1 MTSPPL
7 PRVSIIIPTYN
18 TARYIG
24 ETLASVFAQTYR
36 DFEVLVIND
45 GSTDTPAL
53 EAVLAPYAD
62 QLRYVR
68 QANGGASRARNTG
81 LRLARGEYVALL
93 DSDDQWLPEF
103 LAVQV
108 ARLDADPQVAVS
120 YANAWLFGDTPLAGR
135 DYMSLL
141 PSTGPVTVRALVEQ
155 RCNVLGVVAR
165 RAAIAA
171 VGLFDE
177 SLSTAE
183 DFDLWLRLRAQG
195 WRIVYDRQPRWR
207 YRKRAGSLT
216 GDPLVG
222 WRNYLRVLEKARRS
236 LPLTAQDR
244 AVIEQRSAYIIGML
258 NLYAGKQAL
267 QAGEPAT
274 ALDLFTRA
282 NTTLQRR
289 KLQWAIRLL
298 HVAPQWLVRAYGWRE
313 RYLYG
318 ARAGLSDPEKGMITG

>member
-1 MTSPPL
+1 MNSVTA
-7 PRVSIIIPTYN
+7 PRVSVIIPAYN
-18 TARYIG
+18 TAQYIG
-24 ETLASVFAQTYR
+24 DTLASVFAQTFR
-36 DFEVLVIND
+36 AFEVLVIND

-53 EAVLAPYAD
+53 EAVLAPYAA

-108 ARLDADPQVAVS
+108 ARLDADPQLAVS
-120 YANAWLFGDTPLAGR
+120 YANAWLFGETPHAGR

-141 PSTGPVTVRALVEQ
+141 PSTGPVTLRALVEQ

-165 RAAIAA
+165 RAALEA
-171 VGLFDE
+171 VGPFDE

-183 DFDLWLRLRAQG
+183 DFDLWLRLLAQG
-195 WRIVYDRQPRWR
+195 WRIVYDQQPRWR

-216 GDPLVG
+216 DAPLVG
-222 WRNYLRVLEKARRS
+222 WRNYLQVLEKVRRT
-236 LPLTAQDR
+236 LPLAPDDR
-244 AVIEQRSAYIIGML
+244 AVIERRCAYINGML
-258 NLYAGKQAL
+258 HLYAGKQAL

-298 HVAPQWLVRAYGWRE
+298 QLAPHWLMRAYGWRE
-313 RYLYG
+313 RYVYG
-318 ARAGLSDPEKGMITG
+318 VRAQG